1 MALYPGRAPCA
12 SERRSEHFVHYVG
25 LLLPIMTLLVLLP
38 IGKAELR
45 AAARFRAP
53 ARVISRKGS
62 GRAAREAT
70 RWQFPSL

>member
-25 LLLPIMTLLVLLP
+25 LLLPIMVLLLLLP

-45 AAARFRAP
+45 AAARF
-53 ARVISRKGS
+53 
-62 GRAAREAT
+62 
-70 RWQFPSL
+70 